1 MCCSEAPS
9 DGLVIFRNMLG
20 ATRFALLSRLQRLY
34 CSTSENFSF
43 LEDAKHYFHM
53 RTKLEAGCRQSM
65 GALDKAC
72 LHILSLQPPLKVNSL
87 VLGLDALALDSY
99 KSLKPKYSEIREA
112 KKSNSIKV
120 GKFTAEDGELVEELF
135 VLLAKQAGVEEETLK
150 AELFSRKQDKEF
162 MLKRQL
168 VGFFLLHDLEDRDMR
183 LPVEVVNQLWAMH
196 ISGTFSKEDDAV
208 IEAWVVRNG
217 PVKWPELARSLERSY
232 PGAAESVRLRHQVLR
247 AKKLGETT
255 KSSQENTLSS
265 EDVRT
270 VIKQVLKQ
278 NPKAVEEAR
287 AGSVD
292 WEKISTLLD
301 KPWMTVYNTWRY
313 NIHPTLRRHLA
324 GTLEVDVRPALIQ
337 KVREGGWTYSK
348 EVEFFWLASLEEF
361 RGHTSSSLDL
371 LYQGMLQA
379 AAKKEG
385 IRTGSQVTIG
395 QVEKWWNSSKM
406 GGKTEPKR
414 AREQQIIESYLSV
427 LQELKMSAQLKKNS

>member
-1 MCCSEAPS
+1 MLGCHH
-9 DGLVIFRNMLG
+9 LG
-20 ATRFALLSRLQRLY
+20 ATRFALLGRLQRLY

-43 LEDAKHYFHM
+43 LEDAEHYFHM

-72 LHILSLQPPLKVNSL
+72 LHILGLQPPLKVNSL

-120 GKFTAEDGELVEELF
+120 GKFTAEDEELVEELF
-135 VLLAKQAGVEEETLK
+135 MLLAKQAGVEEETLK
-150 AELFSRKQDKEF
+150 SELFSRKQDKEF

-183 LPVEVVNQLWAMH
+183 LPVEVVNQLWTMH
-196 ISGTFSKEDDAV
+196 ISGTFSKEDDTA
-208 IEAWVVRNG
+208 IEGWVARNG

-232 PGAAESVRLRHQVLR
+232 PGAAESVRCRHQVLR
-247 AKKLGETT
+247 ARKLGKTA

-278 NPKAVEEAR
+278 NRKAVEEAR
-287 AGSVD
+287 GGSVD
-292 WEKISTLLD
+292 WEKISRLLD

-348 EVEFFWLASLEEF
+348 EVEFFLLASLEEF
-361 RGHTSSSLDL
+361 RGHTSSSLEL

-379 AAKKEG
+379 AAKKGG

-395 QVEKWWNSSKM
+395 QLEKWWSSSKM